1 MGEDKPV
8 LFLYSYFQHLVLFFI
23 LKSNKTE
30 KLGPYQNM
38 CFQELLEKDYA
49 SVWTSQVVLVV
60 KNPPLNVRVMRD
72 VGSIPGWE
80 DLLEKEM
87 GNLPE

>member
-1 MGEDKPV
+1 
-8 LFLYSYFQHLVLFFI
+8 
-23 LKSNKTE
+23 
-30 KLGPYQNM
+30 M

-60 KNPPLNVRVMRD
+60 KNPPPNVRVMRD

-87 GNLPE
+87 GNWPE